1 MGTLHDSVRP
11 FGTSVII
18 ASADKTGPSLHMVEP
33 SGISYGYYGVAIGQ
47 GKQVAKTELENL
59 NLQELTA
66 RQAAIEIAKI
76 IYKIHD
82 DVKDKDFELE
92 LSWVCAE
99 SNNKHQRI
107 PEDLLAEANEAGKN
121 PWKPNNLALTKK
133 WNCKIL
139 FPFANKH
146 SHFN

>member
-1 MGTLHDSVRP
+1 MLNQRISNFIQYFTLHDSVRP

-18 ASADKTGPSLHMVEP
+18 ASADKSGPSLHMVEP

-107 PEDLLAEANEAGKN
+107 PEDLLAEANEAGK
-121 PWKPNNLALTKK
+121 KSMEAEQFGSDEEMEL
-133 WNCKIL
+133 
-139 FPFANKH
+139 
-146 SHFN
+146 